1 MSVSFKPQ
9 VMQFFCRH
17 QFRLDDLKK
26 TGIPE
31 PEKPPNGSSVDDWN
45 KYHRDCYEGD
55 HHTKRVVWPCAK
67 CGKVFYAHCG
77 LDISPK
83 YGPIIPSHNTSR
95 NGAASRPLGDTGSAG
110 TEGAN
115 Q

>member
-1 MSVSFKPQ
+1 MSIQFKRL

-31 PEKPPNGSSVDDWN
+31 PEKPPNGSSVDDWMR
-45 KYHRDCYEGD
+45 YHQLCYTGD

-67 CGKVFYAHCG
+67 CGKVFHAHCG
-77 LDISPK
+77 LDISPTH
-83 YGPIIPSHNTSR
+83 GPIIPSHNTDLSGGVSPSAR
-95 NGAASRPLGDTGSAG
+95 KDGSQDLTKG
-110 TEGAN
+110 G
-115 Q
+115 